1 VISQHSQDP
10 DLAGPTACCHEGEL
24 SGRLGLPG
32 WPGIA
37 EETIVARDVMLAEH
51 TNSRVHVAH
60 VSTAGSVEVI
70 RWAKAQGIDVTPEG
84 NLERLARSGDGSG
97 IPVDLEQLRA
107 EMAVFCQA
115 TVAPDCA
122 VRLIITRGGQRIW
135 REEPLPAL
143 RVSLDLMP
151 VAHRVTPLLVGVKT
165 LSYAANMRAQRTAKE
180 AGADD
185 ALLYRVEARAILE
198 GPVWSFPWPE
208 GDTPI
213 LPPPRALL
221 LPHAPSSLVPTWRN
235 PAPTPSPPPR
245 GRLAACAIPSARLS
259 ACGSCRRC
267 SRASTRSIR
276 KSNSRSSPPIGAWT

>member
-1 VISQHSQDP
+1 MTTNGNP
-10 DLAGPTACCHEGEL
+10 LAIMIDGALVPPGAPVRVALDDGLIRGDGIFEGMRMY
-24 SGRLGLPG
+24 GRRP
-32 WPGIA
+32 
-37 EETIVARDVMLAEH
+37 R
-51 TNSRVHVAH
+51 
-60 VSTAGSVEVI
+60 
-70 RWAKAQGIDVTPEG
+70 TPEAH
-84 NLERLARSGDGSG
+84 LERLARSGDGSG

-185 ALLYRVEARAILE
+185 ALLYRVDDRAILE
-198 GPVWSFPWPE
+198 GPVWSFAWLE
-208 GDTPI
+208 GDTLI
-213 LPPPRALL
+213 FPPLEAGVLDSITRRVVVEAV
-221 LPHAPSSLVPTWRN
+221 ATAEREMAVD
-235 PAPTPSPPPR
+235 
-245 GRLAACAIPSARLS
+245 RLADADGAFVISSVLEIVPVRTILGIAEFDPEAPRTAAAVAAIRAHILTKVEPLS
-259 ACGSCRRC
+259 A
-267 SRASTRSIR
+267 A
-276 KSNSRSSPPIGAWT
+276 PVA